1 MFNLLYMLGYHF
13 SGDYI
18 LSNGKI
24 ILDTLGG
31 SHLDQSRCLFAAP
44 KFATSTLMTASLN
57 VVTIVE
63 HDVTCFLNVTLL
75 ATYCTCTLIF
85 PWDITL
91 SGDYIYRELSSSNGK
106 IILDTL
112 GGSLLSFQEN
122 KLPRKSPHLW
132 TFISFWTFMFQIKK
146 RRYITL
152 VLQNRLTC
160 VIHMLFSVR
169 YVSCDFQCMQTY
181 KWYLLFVDN
190 LYKIIFKLLTLVSK
204 ETH

>member
-1 MFNLLYMLGYHF
+1 MCSHQALKCIFVWRISNMLLVFLNVQPILLYMLGYHF
-13 SGDYI
+13 SGDNI
-18 LSNGKI
+18 L
-24 ILDTLGG
+24 
-31 SHLDQSRCLFAAP
+31 
-44 KFATSTLMTASLN
+44 
-57 VVTIVE
+57 
-63 HDVTCFLNVTLL
+63 
-75 ATYCTCTLIF
+75 
-85 PWDITL
+85 
-91 SGDYIYRELSSSNGK
+91 SNGK

-122 KLPRKSPHLW
+122 KLPRKSSHLW
-132 TFISFWTFMFQIKK
+132 TFISFWTFIFQIKK

-160 VIHMLFSVR
+160 VIHMWFSVR